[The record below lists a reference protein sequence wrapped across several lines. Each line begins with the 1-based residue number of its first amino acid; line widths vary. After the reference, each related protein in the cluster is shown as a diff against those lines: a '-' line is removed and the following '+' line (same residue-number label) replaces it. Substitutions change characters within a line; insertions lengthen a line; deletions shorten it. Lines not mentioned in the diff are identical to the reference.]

1 MDQWTPAALEP
12 GFVFLLGVFHS
23 LLYIVVHFYRSSMR
37 TLFLFLFIAAMVQA
51 GDHKK
56 LHRQSIVADT
66 HNDVLLRA
74 MEGEDLSVRTTKGHS
89 DIARLIEG
97 GVDVQF
103 FSVWCGTEYGSG
115 TAYRRANDMID
126 SLEMIVQRSNGK
138 AVMPRRFNDVERE
151 LKKGKLIAL
160 IGVEGGHMI
169 EDSIKNLE
177 ALAAR
182 GMNYMTLTWNNS
194 TSWATSAADETE
206 KGDSLAF
213 KGLTDFGR
221 NVVIRMNELGV
232 IIDLSH
238 VGERTFWDAL
248 AVVKKPVLVS
258 HSSVYAICP
267 SRRNLK
273 DDQIKA
279 VAKNNGVI
287 CINFYS
293 GFLDSTFHKKV
304 DGIRKGNQ
312 LMVDSIKKTNA
323 DYWKAEM
330 LIDSALSL
338 QYMDI
343 RPPLSVLIDH
353 IDYVAKLAGA
363 DHVGI
368 GSDFDGVESLPKGMD
383 DVTFLPN
390 ITLELRKRGY
400 SDKDIRKI
408 LGGNVMRVMKA
419 NMK

>member
-1 MDQWTPAALEP
+1 MRI
-12 GFVFLLGVFHS
+12 FILLLIIGTLV
-23 LLYIVVHFYRSSMR
+23 RS
-37 TLFLFLFIAAMVQA
+37 

-56 LHRQSIVADT
+56 LHRQSIVVDT

-89 DIARLIEG
+89 DVARLIEG

-103 FSVWCGTEYGSG
+103 FSVWCGSEYGTG

-126 SLEMIVQRSNGK
+126 SLESIVQRSNGK
-138 AVMPRRFNDVERE
+138 AVMPRNYKDVERE
-151 LKKGKLIAL
+151 LKKGKLLAL

-221 NVVIRMNELGV
+221 KVVSRMNELGV
-232 IIDLSH
+232 IVDLSH

-258 HSSVYAICP
+258 HSSVYTICP

-273 DDQIKA
+273 DEQIKA

-293 GFLDSTFHKKV
+293 GFLDSTFHRKV
-304 DGIRKGNQ
+304 DAIRKGNQ
-312 LMVDSIKKTNA
+312 SLVDSIKLNNT
-323 DYWKAEM
+323 DYWKAELM
-330 LIDSALSL
+330 IDSALSL

-353 IDYVAKLAGA
+353 IDYVAKLAGT

-368 GSDFDGVESLPKGMD
+368 GSDFDGVESLPKEMD

-390 ITLELRKRGY
+390 ITRELQKRGY

>member
-1 MDQWTPAALEP
+1 
-12 GFVFLLGVFHS
+12 
-23 LLYIVVHFYRSSMR
+23 MR
-37 TLFLFLFIAAMVQA
+37 TLFLFLFIAAVVQA

-74 MEGEDLSVRTTKGHS
+74 MEGEDLSVRTVKGHS
-89 DIARLIEG
+89 DIVRLMEG
-97 GVDVQF
+97 GVDIQF
-103 FSVWCGTEYGSG
+103 FSVWCGSEYGTG
-115 TAYRRANDMID
+115 TAFRRANEMID
-126 SLEMIVQRSNGK
+126 SLEMIVKRSREN
-138 AVMPRRFNDVERE
+138 VVQPRTYKDVERQ
-151 LKKGKLIAL
+151 LKNGKLVAL

-169 EDSIKNLE
+169 EDSLKNLE
-177 ALAAR
+177 ALAQR

-213 KGLTDFGR
+213 KGLTDLGR
-221 NVVIRMNELGV
+221 KIVKRMNELGV
-232 IIDLSH
+232 IVDLSH

-273 DDQIKA
+273 DEQIKA

-293 GFLDSTFHKKV
+293 GFLDSTFHRKV
-304 DGIRKGNQ
+304 DAIRKGNQ
-312 LMVDSIKKTNA
+312 SLVDSIKLSNT
-323 DYWKAEM
+323 DYWKAEL

-353 IDYVAKLAGA
+353 IDYIAKLAGT

-390 ITLELRKRGY
+390 ITSELKKRGY
-400 SDKDIRKI
+400 SDKDVRKI

>member
-1 MDQWTPAALEP
+1 
-12 GFVFLLGVFHS
+12 
-23 LLYIVVHFYRSSMR
+23 MR
-37 TLFLFLFIAAMVQA
+37 TLFLFLFIAAVVQA

-89 DIARLIEG
+89 DIARLVEG
-97 GVDVQF
+97 GVDIQF
-103 FSVWCGTEYGSG
+103 FSVWCGSEYGTG
-115 TAYRRANDMID
+115 TAFRRANEMID
-126 SLEMIVQRSNGK
+126 SLEMIVKRSRGN
-138 AVMPRRFNDVERE
+138 VVQPRTYKDVERQ
-151 LKKGKLIAL
+151 LKNGKLVAL

-169 EDSIKNLE
+169 EDSLE
-177 ALAAR
+177 KLVSLAQR

-194 TSWATSAADETE
+194 TSWGTSAADETE

-221 NVVIRMNELGV
+221 KIVKRMNELGV
-232 IIDLSH
+232 IVDLSH
-238 VGERTFWDAL
+238 VGERTFWDAIT
-248 AVVKKPVLVS
+248 VVKKPVLVS

-273 DDQIKA
+273 DEQIKA

-293 GFLDSTFHKKV
+293 GFLDSTFHRKV
-304 DGIRKGNQ
+304 DAIRKGNQ
-312 LMVDSIKKTNA
+312 SLVDSIKLSNT
-323 DYWKAEM
+323 DYWKAEL

-353 IDYVAKLAGA
+353 IDYVAKLAGT

-390 ITLELRKRGY
+390 ITSELKKRGY
-400 SDKDIRKI
+400 SDKDVRKI